1 MSIYMSELLTCLELL
16 SSVGLVIMDDVRNVY
31 DLSHLFLS
39 PLFLKGFSGTVPEN
53 RFNRKNLTK

>member
-1 MSIYMSELLTCLELL
+1 
-16 SSVGLVIMDDVRNVY
+16 MDDVRNVY